1 MVSVEKE
8 QHEVSWGFVR
18 AFVSPPFML
27 MFVE

>member
-1 MVSVEKE
+1 VEKE
-8 QHEVSWGFVR
+8 QDEVSWGFVG